1 MRDPYTVLG
10 VPRSASEAEVKSAFR
25 KLAKQYHPDR
35 NADDPKAKERFAEV
49 NNAYEIVGDKEKR
62 GQFDRGEID
71 AEGKPKGFEGFGPGG
86 AGGPFRGGNPF
97 GGNGQDFHFDFN
109 MGGAQRGGRAG
120 SFNEDILS
128 DILRGFGGGGAGSG
142 PGGMGGRGQR
152 PAQPGRDITGEVS
165 VTLEEVAAGVTK
177 RVGLPGGRTLE
188 VKVPAFVGDGKTIRL
203 GGQGEASPSGG
214 KAGDVLLTVR
224 YLPHPRFS
232 VDGANL
238 KTRIDVP
245 LATAVLGGGIRVPT
259 LEGEVEMTIPAWTN
273 GGRTFRLRGK
283 GLKGKD
289 GRGDILAA
297 MDIQLPQGD
306 EALAELMRKGT

>member
-35 NADDPKAKERFAEV
+35 NANDPKAKERFAEI
-49 NNAYEIVGDKEKR
+49 NNAYEIVGDKDKR

-71 AEGKPKGFEGFGPGG
+71 AEGKPKGFEGMGPG
-86 AGGPFRGGNPF
+86 GGPFRGGNPF
-97 GGNGQDFHFDFN
+97 GGGDAQGFQFDFG
-109 MGGAQRGGRAG
+109 MGGTPRGGRAG
-120 SFNEDILS
+120 GINEDILS
-128 DILRGFGGGGAGSG
+128 DILRGFGGGGAGPG

-152 PAQPGRDITGEVS
+152 QAPPGRDITGEVS
-165 VTLEEVAAGVTK
+165 VTLEEVASGVTK

-203 GGQGEASPSGG
+203 GGQGEASPFGG

-224 YLPHPRFS
+224 YLPHPRFA

-238 KTRIDVP
+238 KARVDVP
-245 LATAVLGGGIRVPT
+245 LATAVLGGTIRVPT

-283 GLKGKD
+283 GLKGAGD
-289 GRGDILAA
+289 RGDILASV
-297 MDIQLPQGD
+297 DIQLPAGN
-306 EALAELMRKGT
+306 EALAELMRKGS

>member
-35 NADDPKAKERFAEV
+35 NANDPKAKERFAEI
-49 NNAYEIVGDKEKR
+49 NNAYEIVGDKDKR

-71 AEGKPKGFEGFGPGG
+71 AEGKPKGFEGMGPG
-86 AGGPFRGGNPF
+86 AGPFRGSNPF
-97 GGNGQDFHFDFN
+97 GSDGQGFNFDFDL
-109 MGGAQRGGRAG
+109 GGARRGSKGG
-120 SFNEDILS
+120 GINEDILS
-128 DILRGFGGGGAGSG
+128 DILRGFGGGGAGPG

-152 PAQPGRDITGEVS
+152 QSPPGRDITGDVS
-165 VTLEEVAAGVTK
+165 VTLEEAASGVTK

-203 GGQGEASPSGG
+203 GGQGEASPFGG

-224 YLPHPRFS
+224 YLPHPRFA

-238 KTRIDVP
+238 KARVDVP
-245 LATAVLGGGIRVPT
+245 LATAVLGGTIRVPT

-283 GLKGKD
+283 GLKGAND
-289 GRGDILAA
+289 RGDILASV
-297 MDIQLPQGD
+297 DIQLPAGN
-306 EALAELMRKGT
+306 EALAELMRKGS